1 MPASVLIDRPTP
13 EATCSLT
20 SAGIGPVEIAPPP
33 SAVHQ
38 QLANFAR
45 STTNANVSEY
55 SSQGKQQAFGPIGAG
70 SSPVLG
76 RCGPSVIM
84 PHQGPS
90 SAAGITNRKSMN
102 MTECVHV
109 ASSEHVAEI
118 VGRQGKFTQ
127 LLLILIVLQVKWL
140 DKSKS
145 TVIPFILPVKHGI
158 GFLH

>member
-13 EATCSLT
+13 EASGSLP
-20 SAGIGPVEIAPPP
+20 SAGFGPGEVAPP

-38 QLANFAR
+38 EEPRAGDSFALQLANFAR

-55 SSQGKQQAFGPIGAG
+55 STSSQGKQPAFGPMGAG

-76 RCGPSVIM
+76 RCGPPVTM

-90 SAAGITNRKSMN
+90 SAAAITNRKSMN

-118 VGRQGKFTQ
+118 VGRQGKITKP
-127 LLLILIVLQVKWL
+127 LLILLVLQVKL
-140 DKSKS
+140 LSKSKS
-145 TVIPFILPVKHGI
+145 AMR
-158 GFLH
+158 